1 MMKGFEYVPMQKFR
15 VIYIRQLFLSLFR
28 GDKEPSSPD
37 SIQRSTSSPS
47 SIRSAE
53 LETTEKTQAQL
64 VLMTILNQLKEMK
77 EFFVRMLASKEMVE
91 LAKQLDS
98 LGCCETVRHCP
109 SSYSL
114 HNV

>member
-37 SIQRSTSSPS
+37 SIQRSTSS
-47 SIRSAE
+47 IRSAE
-53 LETTEKTQAQL
+53 LETAEKTQAQL